1 MTDSTLKGKPD
12 IEVLDLNARLSNIN
26 EILDV
31 TSKPLIMDGDTG
43 GKSEHFQINIKS
55 IERLGVSAVI
65 IEDKKG
71 LKKNSLHKDEVKQV
85 QENIKV
91 FCNKIKS
98 GKKACNSK
106 GFMLIARIESFILNK
121 GLQDAIK
128 RSSAYVRAGA
138 DGIMIHSK
146 RENPNEIISFAKKF
160 KKMFPNIPLIAVPTS
175 YNKTRESVLQEAGI
189 NVVIYAN
196 HLLRASYPAMQ
207 SVALEILKNKRSF
220 EAEKK
225 LLSIK
230 KILKLIP
237 GTT

>member
-1 MTDSTLKGKPD
+1 M
-12 IEVLDLNARLSNIN
+12 
-26 EILDV
+26 
-31 TSKPLIMDGDTG
+31 
-43 GKSEHFQINIKS
+43 
-55 IERLGVSAVI
+55 GVSAVI

-71 LKKNSLHKDEVKQV
+71 LKKNSLLKDDIKQT

-91 FCNKIKS
+91 FCDKIKI
-98 GKKACNSK
+98 GKRSCASK
-106 GFMLIARIESFILNK
+106 GFMLIARVESFILNK
-121 GLQDAIK
+121 GLDDAIK
-128 RSSAYVRAGA
+128 RSRAYIKAGA

-146 RENPNEIISFAKKF
+146 SKNPKEIVSFSKKF
-160 KKMFPNIPLIAVPTS
+160 RKEFPKTPLIAVPTS
-175 YNKTRESVLQEAGI
+175 YNKTKENELQKAGI
-189 NVVIYAN
+189 NIVIYAN